1 MLIILCY
8 SSLTNCHGNI
18 FQMIVEKIVI
28 WVMIFL
34 TVKVLNMRFIVD
46 IKLLAYIL
54 KKMFTKNY
62 F

>member
-1 MLIILCY
+1 
-8 SSLTNCHGNI
+8 
-18 FQMIVEKIVI
+18 MIVEKIVI